1 MRSALLS
8 GETRKCGNADSPI
21 IGFAMLRIS
30 FIIGTMFIRIL
41 LSPGWLL
48 ILPSIVIAPPFPD
61 SN

>member
-41 LSPGWLL
+41 
-48 ILPSIVIAPPFPD
+48 
-61 SN
+61 